1 MELAEAIKHAEKV
14 AAGHEKNCEL
24 LKPECEAWAANKKAG
39 EENRKL
45 AEWLKKLEGG
55 DARMTSEEQDKEAL
69 KWFQDNYA
77 EAIFQIGDPKAPAY
91 DRAIKALDRRQAKD
105 IRINEGR
112 RECPRC
118 GDRIRIT
125 GPGGVPNDYCGN
137 CGQKLSW
144 KNDTQRMPWE

>member
-1 MELAEAIKHAEKV
+1 
-14 AAGHEKNCEL
+14 
-24 LKPECEAWAANKKAG
+24 
-39 EENRKL
+39 
-45 AEWLKKLEGG
+45 
-55 DARMTSEEQDKEAL
+55 MTSEEL
-69 KWFQDNYA
+69 DNKAA
-77 EAIFQIGDPKAPAY
+77 EWLRDNFPEGICEIGPNPRAQAY
-91 DRAIKALDRRQAKD
+91 DRAIKALERRQAKD

-144 KNDTQRMPWE
+144 TKDKQRLPWE